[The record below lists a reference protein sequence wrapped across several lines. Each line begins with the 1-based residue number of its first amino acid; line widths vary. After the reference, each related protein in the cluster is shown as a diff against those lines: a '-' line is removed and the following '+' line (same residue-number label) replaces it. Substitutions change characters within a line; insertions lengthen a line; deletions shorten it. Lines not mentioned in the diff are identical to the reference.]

1 MFQLKPKPLSELLPR
16 VVLSDQIKE
25 HIVEAILDGELQPG
39 DRIVESA
46 LARRF
51 GVSQAPVREAVRDL
65 VLLGFLEAEPYK
77 GTSVRSFSPEELYE
91 VYAVRAA
98 LESLSARMAAARLSE
113 TDVQSL
119 REILDNMIE
128 AARRQD
134 TKQMV
139 RLDNTFH
146 ETIMQISGN
155 KTLYQLWQTL
165 QFGHWTIV
173 TTRISSYDLEYL
185 ARRHEELLDALSTR
199 EPEKAA
205 QAMQRHIEEL
215 GKPLQLVEA
224 ESHQSASWPKEMFR

>member
-1 MFQLKPKPLSELLPR
+1 MFKSKPKPTSETLSR
-16 VVLSDQIKE
+16 IVLSDQIKE
-25 HIVEAILDGELQPG
+25 YIVEAVLSGELQPG

-77 GTSVRSFSPEELYE
+77 GTSVRSFSPGELYE

-98 LESLSARMAAARLSE
+98 LEALSARMAAARL
-113 TDVQSL
+113 TDDDVRSL

-128 AARRQD
+128 AATNQD
-134 TKQMV
+134 AGQMI
-139 RLDNTFH
+139 RLDNNFH

-155 KTLYQLWQTL
+155 KTLYQLWRTL
-165 QFGHWTIV
+165 QFGYWTIV

-185 ARRHEELLDALSTR
+185 ARRHEELLEALMTR

-215 GKPLQLVEA
+215 GKPPQPVDDGG
-224 ESHQSASWPKEMFR
+224 HPYK